1 MVSPIST
8 ILQNNW
14 GFEMLLRRV
23 AVCCLVVANA
33 WAADQSKPGEGNQRA
48 MQLAADSPLVES
60 ARVYLMRQASRIQDA
75 KLRANT
81 QELLT
86 NSDFCIASRVG
97 VTAERKD
104 ELLKQLLAEG
114 LLAPGMEKA
123 AFTGVFPVLRDE
135 AAACP
140 KMPQSYG
147 SAPGSSFGGHHSHP
161 GGLALHAAFNL
172 TNGLQLARGYRQI
185 YGSSRVDGMPVVA
198 AVVDGT
204 SDVFLSEDLMIAAP
218 IWHDWAK
225 IMVFQWNADGTEFSE
240 FNFGGNGKTDA
251 WGGAGDSRT
260 GAHHILGAAE
270 GIMRGLPA
278 EFVITVMSAH
288 AAPTGGNEYKVVN
301 WIRTASI
308 LAGVDPVAAGY
319 LKKDSQ
325 GRFRLAALRRLGEKS
340 NLLSEYVLH
349 HLSDADFVF
358 TGPAATTVDQL
369 LKELAQ
375 KFGVD
380 RTNITTFNN
389 QFRNPVLAY
398 LSVERLM
405 LLYGNGGMDAVEK
418 EIQTIRSRLKL

>member
-1 MVSPIST
+1 MRVR
-8 ILQNNW
+8 
-14 GFEMLLRRV
+14 LL
-23 AVCCLVVANA
+23 ATSCLVLTSA
-33 WAADQSKPGEGNQRA
+33 WAADQSKTGDGNQRA

-60 ARVYLMRQASRIQDA
+60 ARLYLIRQASRIQNA

-86 NSDFCIASRVG
+86 NPDFCIASRAG

-114 LLAPGMEKA
+114 LLAPGTEKA
-123 AFTGVFPVLRDE
+123 AFTGVFPVLPE
-135 AAACP
+135 AASTCP

-172 TNGLQLARGYRQI
+172 TNGLQLANGYRQI
-185 YGSSRVDGMPVVA
+185 YGSSRSDGMPVVA
-198 AVVDGT
+198 AGVDGT
-204 SDVFLSEDLMIAAP
+204 SDVFVSEDLMIAAP

-270 GIMRGLPA
+270 GIKRGLPA
-278 EFVITVMSAH
+278 DFVITVMSAH

-319 LKKDSQ
+319 LAKDSQ
-325 GRFRLAALRRLGEKS
+325 GRLRLAALRKLGDQS
-340 NLLSEYVLH
+340 NLLAEYVLH
-349 HLSDADFVF
+349 NLSDADFAL
-358 TGPAATTVDQL
+358 TGPAATTVEKL
-369 LKELAQ
+369 LKELAP

-380 RTNITTFNN
+380 KTNQSAFNN

-398 LSVERLM
+398 LSVERLF
-405 LLYGNGGMDAVEK
+405 LLYGNGGMEAVEK
-418 EIQTIRSRLKL
+418 EIKTVRSRLKL